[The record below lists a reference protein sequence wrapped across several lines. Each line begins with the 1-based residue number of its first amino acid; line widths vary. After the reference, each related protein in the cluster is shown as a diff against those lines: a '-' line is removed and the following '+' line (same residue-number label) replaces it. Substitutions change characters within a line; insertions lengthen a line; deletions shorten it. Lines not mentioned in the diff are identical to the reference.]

1 MRRFSILYY
10 AAAFS
15 LGVNKCNRP
24 RYTNTFLCY
33 LPTFIYSYVCILY
46 IQLELIPLQT
56 TTNTPRRSMNG
67 CVFILFIF
75 LFTIIYTSSFN
86 SSLFQKQRANSR
98 SECIRCSTEH
108 LYIQYRHKCAATN
121 SCVYLSIIYSIRV
134 RVYTLECAQDDHEKR
149 RTSMGAASEKL

>member
-1 MRRFSILYY
+1 MH
-10 AAAFS
+10 
-15 LGVNKCNRP
+15 RP
-24 RYTNTFLCY
+24 HYTNTFLCY
-33 LPTFIYSYVCILY
+33 LPTYIYSYVY

-86 SSLFQKQRANSR
+86 SSLFQKLRANSR

-108 LYIQYRHKCAATN
+108 MYNVYSTDTNALQQIAACTYPLYI
-121 SCVYLSIIYSIRV
+121 VYV
-134 RVYTLECAQDDHEKR
+134 RVVYFGMRAGRSWEKKNID
-149 RTSMGAASEKL
+149 GCYASEKL